1 MKVTDLSL
9 AGLCDLVVITK
20 PVPRYEYDAEHH
32 SYTDRRIGWKM
43 KVSNSMMSDPLDV
56 SFDGELPDFVVPF
69 AQVNLINLRIS
80 FVNKGIVYAKC
91 DGFKAVKKG

>member
-9 AGLCDLVVITK
+9 DHLHDLIIITK

-32 SYTDRRIGWKM
+32 SYTDHRIGWKM
-43 KVSNSMMSDPLDV
+43 KVSNSSMSDPLDV
-56 SFDGELPDFVVPF
+56 SFDGDLPEFVVPF
-69 AQVNLINLRIS
+69 AEVNLVNLRVS

-91 DGFKAVKKG
+91 DGFRQIKKG

>member
-9 AGLCDLVVITK
+9 AGLHDLVIITK

-43 KVSNSMMSDPLDV
+43 KVSNSNMNDPLDV
-56 SFDGELPDFVVPF
+56 SVDGDLPEFVVPF
-69 AQVNLINLRIS
+69 AKVDLINLRIS
-80 FVNKGIVYAKC
+80 YVSNGIVYAKC
-91 DGFKAVKKG
+91 DGFQVAKKG